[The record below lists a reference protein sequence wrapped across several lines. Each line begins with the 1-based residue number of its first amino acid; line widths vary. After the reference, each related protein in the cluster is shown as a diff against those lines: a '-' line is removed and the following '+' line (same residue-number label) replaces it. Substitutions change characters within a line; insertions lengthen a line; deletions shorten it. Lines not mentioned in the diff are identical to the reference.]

1 MEHYKGEERIL
12 YLKINGEFLPIGC
25 LSENSFSETAESFE
39 TTIKG
44 SASWQTNKI
53 LSQSYSI
60 SFTGIQILTKFF
72 NTNLLSYD
80 TLKEL
85 KRKRQLLEWKI
96 QGDIFPIVDSGFCYI
111 TDISESAVV
120 NELLTFS
127 GTLTG
132 VGEPRIGDGNI
143 PVDCVLSDWSNWS
156 ECEGGLQTRTRT
168 IVTAPAFGGNPCGA
182 TIETRDCQEPQPPI
196 DCLVS
201 DWSDW
206 GPCENGSQTRTR
218 TILVS
223 PENGGE
229 SCPVLTEVRECT
241 VLPYTISLS
250 YIQLFATGSSST
262 SNHITNIAVN
272 IASAKFRIG
281 VRVQTGSGTA
291 TGTLTIN
298 GITRT
303 VLATS
308 TDYVYSG
315 DFTLTQGS
323 YNSTVMQLTVAPSS
337 GSCIGN
343 MIIEFVP

>member
-25 LSENSFSETAESFE
+25 VTENSFSETAESFE
-39 TTIKG
+39 TTTKG
-44 SASWQTNKI
+44 EASWQTNKI

-96 QGDIFPIVDSGFCYI
+96 QGESFPIVDSGFCYI

-143 PVDCVLSDWSNWS
+143 PIDCVLSDWSDWS

-168 IVTAPAFGGNPCGA
+168 VVVAPEFGGNPCGA

-201 DWSDW
+201 DWSEW
-206 GPCENGSQTRTR
+206 GPCINGSQTRTR

-223 PENGGE
+223 PANGGE
-229 SCPVLTEVRECT
+229 SCPVLSEVRTCT
-241 VLPYTISLS
+241 ILEYTIVPSTMS
-250 YIQLFATGSSST
+250 FFVNSTATTNQST
-262 SNHITNIAVN
+262 TITVN

-281 VRVQTGSGTA
+281 VKVTSGNATA
-291 TGTLTIN
+291 TFTININ
-298 GITRT
+298 GIIKT
-303 VLATS
+303 VSTTS
-308 TDYVYSG
+308 DGYVYSS

-323 YNSTVMQLTVAPSS
+323 YNSTSLTLTVAPES
-337 GSCIGN
+337 GTAVAN
-343 MIIEFVP
+343 TIIEFVP